1 MTAVAIPPDWPV
13 CGAAN
18 SDGRV
23 GQTCR
28 AAGDGYGGHCRWHG
42 GLALPHGEWTLL
54 YVQTGI
60 YVVPWSE
67 DEPSDAKAGF
77 RVSWRTAAA
86 LVETGQLRRG
96 VFFRKMGQSL
106 LRRLQTSAVTAK
118 VLSRHRCVREYAFNV
133 TAEVTAEAEP

>member
-18 SDGRV
+18 SDSRV
-23 GQTCR
+23 GQVCC

-54 YVQTGI
+54 YMQTGI
-60 YVVPWSE
+60 YVAPWYNGLETGTASG
-67 DEPSDAKAGF
+67 S
-77 RVSWRTAAA
+77 RVSWRTAVA

-96 VFFRKMGQSL
+96 VFFRRMGQSL

-118 VLSRHRCVREYAFNV
+118 VLSRHRCVREYAFTV
-133 TAEVTAEAEP
+133 AA